1 MLTSAMIVYHGSFSC
16 FISGIKLSYIL
27 KLSFSV
33 HQKIFMHQLK
43 NKTKQEPQ
51 TGLNR
56 SPEDQNQQH
65 TFVYVSAWDFIN
77 FKTKLIQNCTYFP
90 YILL

>member
-27 KLSFSV
+27 KLSFYV

-43 NKTKQEPQ
+43 NKTKQEPPKSL
-51 TGLNR
+51 TRG
-56 SPEDQNQQH
+56 PEPA
-65 TFVYVSAWDFIN
+65 TYVCLRKCVRFYQ
-77 FKTKLIQNCTYFP
+77 F
-90 YILL
+90 

>member
-16 FISGIKLSYIL
+16 FISGIKLSYVL

-65 TFVYVSAWDFIN
+65 TFVYVSAWDFIK
-77 FKTKLIQNCTYFP
+77 FKQN
-90 YILL
+90 

>member
-27 KLSFSV
+27 VLSFSV

-43 NKTKQEPQ
+43 KKKQNK
-51 TGLNR
+51 
-56 SPEDQNQQH
+56 SPKR
-65 TFVYVSAWDFIN
+65 A
-77 FKTKLIQNCTYFP
+77 
-90 YILL
+90 

>member
-33 HQKIFMHQLK
+33 HQKIFMYQWK
-43 NKTKQEPQ
+43 NKTKHEPQ

-77 FKTKLIQNCTYFP
+77 FKQN
-90 YILL
+90 